1 MSAKTQKLEFI
12 VDLLDRVSGPVGK
25 IQKTLGTLGNAS
37 QNAMMQIGTGAA
49 GVWGAVQAY
58 DGLVGPAR
66 EVNLAVG
73 EVASLGVSQDAL
85 NDLSATAL
93 DASIKYGDSAA
104 DFIRSSYD
112 IQSAIAG
119 LEGSDLASFTLAS
132 NVLAKATKADAGTIT
147 SYVGTMYGIFG
158 KQADAMGKA
167 AWVEQ
172 LTGQTATAVQM
183 FKTTGAE
190 MSAAFTGVGANAT
203 AAGIAANE
211 QMAILGTLQATM
223 SGSEAGTK
231 YKAFLTG
238 VGTAQKKLGLDFTDS
253 QGNMLGM
260 VDILA
265 KIKGKFGDTLDV
277 AESDALKKAFGS
289 DEAVS
294 MIKLLMANTD
304 GLASSIDTLGS
315 VTGMEKATEMASHMV
330 DPSQRA
336 AMAIDAIKV
345 AIGSKLLD
353 AVNPAL
359 DAFADWSGIITKFLN
374 DSPVLTKWIG
384 YIALGAIG
392 LTGAIGGLA
401 IVAGLAKMIMVGWTV
416 AMGLMKGAL
425 WALKAPMLIFKGIM
439 WAVNFAMNA
448 NPIGLIVLG
457 IAALIGIIAAAIYWW
472 DDLKAAFLDS
482 SWGKALMDIIDWVLG
497 GLDALM
503 DPIGWVADTVGGWF
517 GSGSEATAAPRSAAL
532 DAPRQPTVAPGSVT
546 THIANTVAN
555 TSQSGPQVGTVN
567 IHTSKPM
574 DRRELNEMLLMG
586 T

>member
-25 IQKTLGTLGNAS
+25 IQKTLRTLGNAS

-73 EVASLGVSQDAL
+73 EVASLGTSQDAL
-85 NDLSATAL
+85 DALTRQAL
-93 DASIKYGDSAA
+93 DYSIKYGEAA
-104 DFIRSSYD
+104 SGFISSSYD

-119 LEGSDLASFTLAS
+119 LEGTDLATFTNSS
-132 NVLAKATKADAGTIT
+132 NVLAKATKADAATIT
-147 SYVGTMYGIFG
+147 NYVGTMYGIFG
-158 KQADAMGKA
+158 QQAKAMGKA

-183 FKTTGAE
+183 FKTTGQE
-190 MSAAFTGVGANAT
+190 MSAAFTSVGANAT
-203 AAGIAANE
+203 AAGIDASE
-211 QMAILGTLQATM
+211 QMAVLGTLQATM

-231 YKAFLTG
+231 YKAFLAG
-238 VGTAQKKLGLDFTDS
+238 VGNAQKSLNMKLTDS
-253 QGNMLGM
+253 NGNMLGM
-260 VDILA
+260 VDILT
-265 KIKGKFGDTLDV
+265 KLKGRFGDTLDV

-294 MIKLLMANTD
+294 MIKLLMADTN
-304 GLASSIDTLGS
+304 GLAGSIDALGQ
-315 VTGMEKATEMASHMV
+315 VTGMDKATEMASHMV

-336 AMAIDAIKV
+336 AKAIEAIKV

-359 DAFADWSGIITKFLN
+359 EAFADWSGIITTYLN
-374 DSPVLTKWIG
+374 DSPLLTKWLG

-392 LTGAIGGLA
+392 LTAAIGGLA
-401 IVAGLAKMIMVGWTV
+401 IVAGLAKMIMVGWIV
-416 AMGLMKGAL
+416 AMGVMKGAL

-439 WAVNFAMNA
+439 WAVNIAMNA
-448 NPIGLIVLG
+448 NPIGLIVMG
-457 IAALIGIIAAAIYWW
+457 IAALIAAVAAAIYWW
-472 DDLKAAFLDS
+472 DELKAAFMDT
-482 SWGKALMDIIDWVLG
+482 SWGKALMDVIEWVLG
-497 GLDALM
+497 GLDTLM
-503 DPIGWVADTVGGWF
+503 APIGWVTDTVGGWF
-517 GSGSEATAAPRSAAL
+517 GSEDAAAPRSASL
-532 DAPRQPTVAPGSVT
+532 DASRQSSVPPGSVT
-546 THIANTVAN
+546 THIASTVAN
-555 TSQSGPQVGTVN
+555 TSQGGPQVGTVN
-567 IHTSKPM
+567 IHTTKPM
-574 DRRELNEMLLMG
+574 DRRALNEMLLMG